1 MDKSYVLIGII
12 GFAAFVCAMFIV
24 DAILGFMRAAKG
36 IDEEAVERRL
46 SASSSAGTVSG
57 LLKQKRESN
66 RFERYIGP
74 VTGWFD
80 RLLLQSGTS
89 LSKSSVF
96 VMMGVISAFATVVF
110 LIALPLKV
118 KYLSLPIGI
127 VFGLAIVLMLLASWR
142 SSRVRRFEE
151 QLPDAIDLV
160 VRSLRVGHPL
170 SAALG
175 IIAEEMQSPIK
186 DEFKIADGKASYGLS
201 VPDAFREM
209 FDRVPVTDIGYLV
222 AVLQIQEETGGNLV
236 ESLTKLAE
244 VIRERFRMFKKVKAI
259 TVEGRMSAWILSF
272 FPVIITVILR
282 LIKPDYFAPLIE
294 SPNFV
299 KFVVV
304 VVAFLIINVLMM
316 MKITKI
322 RV

>member
-1 MDKSYVLIGII
+1 MDKNFVLVGII
-12 GFAAFVCAMFIV
+12 GFAVFICAMFVV
-24 DAILGFMRAAKG
+24 DAILGFVRAAKG

-46 SASSSAGTVSG
+46 SASSSAGAVSG
-57 LLKQKRESN
+57 LLKQTHEST
-66 RFERYIGP
+66 RFERYIAP

-89 LSKSSVF
+89 LSKSTVF

-110 LIALPLKV
+110 LIALPLKM
-118 KYLSLPIGI
+118 KFLSLPIG
-127 VFGLAIVLMLLASWR
+127 VFFGLAIVLMLLASWR
-142 SSRVRRFEE
+142 SSRIRRFEE
-151 QLPDAIDLV
+151 QLPDAIDLI

-186 DEFKIADGKASYGLS
+186 DEFMMADSKASYGLS

-244 VIRERFRMFKKVKAI
+244 VIRERFRMFKKVKAV
-259 TVEGRMSAWILSF
+259 TVEGRMSAWILSA
-272 FPVIITVILR
+272 FPVIITVLLR
-282 LIKPDYFAPLIE
+282 LIKPDYFVPLIE
-294 SPNFV
+294 SSHFV
-299 KFVVV
+299 TFVIVVV
-304 VVAFLIINVLMM
+304 LLLILNVMMM